1 MLRGCG
7 EKGLISCVCEM
18 DLNGQHEVEAETQGG
33 EHQEKDV

>member
-7 EKGLISCVCEM
+7 EKGLICVCEM

>member
-1 MLRGCG
+1 MLS
-7 EKGLISCVCEM
+7 KGLWRKCLICVCEM